1 MSDPWPGNDPNISL
15 QVSSS
20 VSVGEGLLYTR
31 DRQAGK
37 ADTQDSN
44 WDINDPDIPA
54 RIEQYVRIIVFTFP
68 PPEH

>member
-1 MSDPWPGNDPNISL
+1 M
-15 QVSSS
+15 
-20 VSVGEGLLYTR
+20 GETLLYTR

-54 RIEQYVRIIVFTFP
+54 RIEQYVRITVSVFP
-68 PPEH
+68 G